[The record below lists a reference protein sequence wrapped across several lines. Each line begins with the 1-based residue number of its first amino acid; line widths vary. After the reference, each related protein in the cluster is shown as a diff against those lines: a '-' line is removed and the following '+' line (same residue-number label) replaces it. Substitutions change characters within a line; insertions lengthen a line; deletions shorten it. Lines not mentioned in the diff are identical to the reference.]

1 MKRLDSIVLLFGA
14 LILVTGSAKAQ
25 CLGAIPGTPAG
36 QTPEVQTFTASTTI
50 NTSTITV
57 ASTAGM
63 TVGMILSG
71 PGIPAGATVTSI
83 INGTQFSIAP
93 ALATATQASVAGFS
107 FNNWGAFTA
116 PAATTVT
123 RIGVVTNGSN
133 VIQLGGCLASWM
145 VGTPISGPFIPPGT
159 TITGGTCP
167 NMTMSNAATG
177 SNGPSGATYTF
188 TLPPYTSNFP
198 PPTVGITNF
207 QSCSICPATFE
218 TTICAGQYFYYYMC
232 AGNNYTFS
240 MCGAGAWNS
249 TITVT
254 TPAGTAAAPGFPT
267 FDNDG
272 CGTPGGQAV
281 LNFIPSANGQY
292 AVRVFQNACS
302 VNNGLCGTIQI
313 QCAINP
319 APPPN
324 DEPTGAVVLPLSST
338 CNFVPATNAFS
349 TGSSGTVTP
358 TTPVSCGPT
367 CGVANSGNYSGSDVW
382 FQTTIGPLG
391 TLGIQTELISAGNIA
406 MAVYTGTPGVLL
418 TQLGGSPNYCGS
430 CNDDSSPGILNP
442 FLSLSGLAPGLVVYI
457 RVWSNSGIQNT
468 GSFRI
473 CVYEPVPPPN
483 DNPCGAIV
491 LPVNVNCSLQSFT
504 TESALPLDVNLT
516 TSPATPSCGT
526 PVAGGDVWFSVVMPG
541 PGPTG
546 SVTLNTQAGSLTDM
560 AMAVYTLT
568 SGTLCAPVSGTLTEV
583 ACNDNFGASNMP
595 SLTISG
601 PTGNTYYVRLWN
613 KTTAF
618 GTASICAIRNDPPTN
633 DDPCGAFALP
643 VSTGCNFPAP
653 YTTQFATVTGGT
665 AVGVVSI
672 PNPSCAAGP
681 YNSDVWFTA
690 VIPASGQLVI
700 DSDNGQLNDAA
711 IAVYTATGSCGGS
724 NLSLTQ
730 VPVGQGGCV
739 IAGSTNGALMPRTTV
754 TGLAPGTTVY
764 IRVWRQTNNDGTFQI
779 CASNPAP
786 PAGCFYT
793 LNMSDVAG
801 DGWNGGFL
809 TLCVAGVCTDYTVYG
824 ALSTVIFGANLGD
837 VITLNYTPVGGFQN
851 QVAFNVVASNG
862 FLLHSSPATPVA
874 GFQFGVTVNS
884 TCNVPPAPVS
894 DCLGAVTVCNNQLI
908 NYNPSNTGNV
918 ADLNSSNDGCLAGEQ
933 QGVWFRFT
941 TNAAGTLAFTL
952 NVPGGT
958 DYDFAVWGPYSTLI
972 PPCPPSSQPIRC
984 NWSATTGP
992 TGLNYTS
999 LQPSVGAIGSPF
1011 SQFINVLANQTYLL
1025 YVDNWSRNGI
1035 AFSLQWNNNPTNI
1048 LDCTLP
1054 IELLDFT
1061 AIPGQRS
1068 VDLKWITASEQGASH
1083 FVVERSD
1090 DGVAFQ
1096 SIGLV
1101 AAVGNTG
1108 AASQYHHVDPAPMIG
1123 LNHYRLA
1130 MVDLDGSIALSRTI
1144 PVRFGWLQVPVQV
1157 FPNPAGSSLWVA
1169 FESTELETMRWRIS
1183 DASGR
1188 LVQDGRTGLNPG
1200 NNQFEVQL
1208 GMDAGFYQ
1216 LELLDERGS
1225 IIGQARFVKD

>member
-1 MKRLDSIVLLFGA
+1 MKRHYVNLLLSGA
-14 LILVTGSAKAQ
+14 LALLTGASVNAQ

-36 QTPEVQTFTASTTI
+36 QTPEPQTFTASTTLGS
-50 NTSTITV
+50 STITV
-57 ASTAGM
+57 VSTAGF
-63 TVGMILSG
+63 TVGMVLSG
-71 PGIPAGATVTSI
+71 PGIPAGATIANI
-83 INGTQFSIAP
+83 ISATQFSIAP
-93 ALATATQASVAGFS
+93 ATATATQASVAGFS
-107 FNNWGAFTA
+107 FNNWGPSTA
-116 PAATTVT
+116 PPTTTMT
-123 RIGVVTNGSN
+123 RTGVVTLGSN
-133 VIQLGGCLASWM
+133 IIQLGGCLASWM

-159 TITGGTCP
+159 VITGGTCP
-167 NMTMSNAATG
+167 NMTMNNVATN
-177 SNGPSGATYTF
+177 SNGPGGATYTF

-198 PPTVGITNF
+198 PMSVGIANF
-207 QSCSICPATFE
+207 QNCSVCPATYE
-218 TTICAGQYFYYYMC
+218 TTICAGQYFMYYMC

-249 TITVT
+249 TITIT
-254 TPAGTAAAPGFPT
+254 TPAGIAAASGFPT
-267 FDNDG
+267 YDNDG
-272 CGTPGGQAV
+272 CGVVNGQAV

-292 AVRVFQNACS
+292 AVRVFQNPCA
-302 VNNGLCGTIQI
+302 VNAGLCGTIQV

-319 APPPN
+319 APPAN
-324 DEPTGAVVLPLSST
+324 DEPTSAVVLPLSST
-338 CNFVPATNAFS
+338 CNFVPATNAFA
-349 TGSSGTVTP
+349 TGSSGTVSP

-367 CGVANSGNYSGSDVW
+367 CGVANSGSYAGSDVW
-382 FQTTIGPLG
+382 FQTTVGPLG
-391 TLGIQTELISAGNIA
+391 TLGIQTELISAGNLA

-418 TQLGGSPNYCGS
+418 TQMGGGPNYCGS

-442 FLSLSGLAPGLVVYI
+442 FLSLSGLTPGQVIYI
-457 RVWSNSGIQNT
+457 RVWSFNGISNS

-473 CVYEPVPPPN
+473 CAYEPVPPPN
-483 DNPCGAIV
+483 DNPCGAIA

-504 TESALPLDVNLT
+504 TESALPLAANMT

-560 AMAVYTLT
+560 AMAVYSL
-568 SGTLCAPVSGTLTEV
+568 SGALCGPGTLTEI

-601 PTGNTYYVRLWN
+601 PSFTTYYVRLWN

-618 GTASICAIRNDPPTN
+618 GTASICAIRNDPPAN

-643 VSTGCNFPAP
+643 VNTGCNFPAP
-653 YTTQFATVTGGT
+653 NTTQFATNTGGT
-665 AVGVVSI
+665 APGVTSI
-672 PNPSCAAGP
+672 PNPSCVGGP

-700 DSDNGQLNDAA
+700 DSDNGQLTDAA
-711 IAVYTATGSCGGS
+711 IAVYTATGSCAGS
-724 NLSLTQ
+724 NLALTQ

-739 IAGSTNGALMPRTTV
+739 QAGSTNGALMPRTTV

-779 CASNPAP
+779 CASNPANP
-786 PAGCFYT
+786 PGCYYT
-793 LNMSDVAG
+793 LNMTDAAG
-801 DGWNGGFL
+801 DGWNGGYV
-809 TLCVAGVCTDYTVYG
+809 TLCVGAVCTDYTVFG
-824 ALSTVIFGANLGD
+824 ALSSVVFGANLGD
-837 VITLNYTPVGGFQN
+837 VVTLSYTPVGGFQN
-851 QVAFNVVASNG
+851 QVAFNIVASNG
-862 FLLHSSPATPVA
+862 FLLYNSPSTPVA
-874 GFQFGVTVNS
+874 GFQYALTVNAS
-884 TCNVPPAPVS
+884 CNVPPAPVS
-894 DCLGAVTVCNNQLI
+894 DCLGAVAVCNNQQI
-908 NYNPSNTGNV
+908 NFNPSNTGNV
-918 ADLNSSNDGCLAGEQ
+918 ADLNASNDGCLAGEQ

-941 TNAAGTLAFTL
+941 TNAAGTIAFTL
-952 NVPGGT
+952 NVPAGT
-958 DYDFAVWGPYSTLI
+958 DYDFAVWGPYGTLN
-972 PPCPPSSQPIRC
+972 PTCPPSVPPIRC

-1011 SQFINVLANQTYLL
+1011 SQWIDVLANQTYLL

-1035 AFSLQWNNNPTNI
+1035 AFNLQWNNNPANI

-1061 AIPGQRS
+1061 AIPNQRA
-1068 VDLKWITASEQGASH
+1068 VDLKWITASERDASH
-1083 FVVERSD
+1083 YVVERSD
-1090 DGVAFQ
+1090 DGASFR
-1096 SIGLV
+1096 SIGMV

-1108 AASQYHHVDPAPMIG
+1108 SATQYNHTDPSPLIG

-1130 MVDLDGSIALSRTI
+1130 MVDMDGSIALSRII
-1144 PVRFGWLQVPVQV
+1144 PVRFGWSQVPVQV
-1157 FPNPAGSSLWVA
+1157 YPNPAGSSLWVA
-1169 FESTELETMRWRIS
+1169 FETTDSETMRWRIT

-1188 LVQDGRTGLNPG
+1188 LVQDGRAGLNPG

-1216 LELLDERGS
+1216 LELLDDRGS
-1225 IIGQARFVKD
+1225 VIGQARFVKE